1 MAKLARGFG
10 PTEGESVSAATQES
24 GGPSRLGVVVM
35 GVAACGKSSVGEAL
49 ARRMRLDFVDGDAL
63 HPRSNIEKMASAH
76 PLTDE
81 DRWPWL
87 DRVGAEL
94 ADGAAHPGGVVV
106 ACSALR
112 RIYRE
117 RIRAAANGSL
127 VFVFLDITLAEAKRR
142 IAARTHHF
150 MPPSLVDSQFATLER
165 PTDETDVVTIS
176 RLVDA
181 ESSAQDAAEQIA
193 DRWDAA
199 AQR

>member
-1 MAKLARGFG
+1 M
-10 PTEGESVSAATQES
+10 SAATQES
-24 GGPSRLGVVVM
+24 GRPSRLGIVVM

-49 ARRMRLDFVDGDAL
+49 ARRMDLDFVDGDAL
-63 HPRSNIEKMASAH
+63 HPRRNIEKMASAH

-87 DRVGAEL
+87 DRVGAEF
-94 ADGAAHPGGVVV
+94 ADHAAHPAGVVV

-112 RIYRE
+112 RLYRD
-117 RIRAAANGSL
+117 RIRAAAEGSL
-127 VFVFLDITLAEAKRR
+127 IFVFLDITLAEAKRR

-165 PTDETDVVTIS
+165 PNDEPDVVTIS

-181 ESSAQDAAEQIA
+181 ESSAQDAAGQIA
-193 DRWDAA
+193 DRWGPAA
-199 AQR
+199 RR